1 MTFDGLFTHAMIH
14 ELNQTLQNGR
24 VTKISQPYPNEVILT
39 IRANRTNYPV
49 LLSANPRYARFQITQ
64 IPYTNPAVP
73 TNFTM
78 MLRKYLEGAKLL
90 KIKQLDNDRVVY
102 FEFLTRNELGDK
114 LPLLLSA
121 EIMGRYSNVILINQ
135 STNKIIDTIK
145 HVGMDQN
152 RYRTLLPGAT
162 YRQPP
167 TQNKEN
173 PFEQDSN
180 TFEELIQKYPNREV
194 LADNLLKQ
202 YQGISR
208 DNALALAD
216 KLHSSNNFVQ
226 AFNDFLAMTEDP
238 IPTMNGNNFSIFADN
253 PNDKKFTTLSEML
266 DVFYHTKANRDRVQQ
281 QGGQLLHVIRKNL
294 QRNKKK
300 LKKLSNELK
309 ATENADEYRIKGEV
323 LTTYLYQIKRGMT
336 KITLPNFYDNNKEI
350 TISLSNQLSPSQNAQ
365 KYFKKY
371 QKLKNAVTFVNEQIE
386 LTKKEVAYL
395 EEIQTQIELAT
406 PADLNDIKTELQQ
419 EGYIK
424 KKQQKSKHSSRV
436 KINKPES
443 FIASDGTEILVGKN
457 NLQNEKLTLHTAKKT
472 DIWLHAKNIPGSHV
486 IIKSNN
492 PSDETLFEAAM
503 LAAYFSKFR
512 SSANVPIDY
521 VQVKNIRKPNGSKPG
536 FVIYE
541 GQKTLTVTPTEDF
554 VLELRQNKK
563 WFFVK
568 KD

>member
-90 KIKQLDNDRVVY
+90 EIKQLDNDRVVY

-167 TQNKEN
+167 TQDKEN
-173 PFEQDSN
+173 PFEQESN

-194 LADNLLKQ
+194 LADSLLKQ

-216 KLHSSNNFVQ
+216 KLHSSNNYVQ
-226 AFNDFLAMTEDP
+226 AFNDFLAMTENP
-238 IPTMNGNNFSIFADN
+238 IPTMNSNNFSIFTDN
-253 PNDKKFTTLSEML
+253 PNDKKFSTLSEML

-436 KINKPES
+436 KINKPET
-443 FIASDGTEILVGKN
+443 FVASDGTEILVGKN

-563 WFFVK
+563 
-568 KD
+568 

>member
-238 IPTMNGNNFSIFADN
+238 IPTMNGNNFSIFTDN
-253 PNDKKFTTLSEML
+253 PNGKKFTTLSEML

-386 LTKKEVAYL
+386 LTQKEVAYL

-406 PADLNDIKTELQQ
+406 PADLDDIKTELQQ

-424 KKQQKSKHSSRV
+424 KKQQKSKRSSRV

-443 FIASDGTEILVGKN
+443 FVASDGTEILVGKN

-563 WFFVK
+563 
-568 KD
+568 

>member
-78 MLRKYLEGAKLL
+78 MLRKYLESAKLL
-90 KIKQLDNDRVVY
+90 EIKQLDNDRVVY

-216 KLHSSNNFVQ
+216 KLHASNNYVQ
-226 AFNDFLAMTEDP
+226 AFNDFLAMTENP
-238 IPTMNGNNFSIFADN
+238 IPTMNSNNFSIFTDN
-253 PNDKKFTTLSEML
+253 PNDKKFSTLSEML

-371 QKLKNAVTFVNEQIE
+371 QKLKIAVTFVNEQIE

-406 PADLNDIKTELQQ
+406 PADLDDIKTELQQ

-424 KKQQKSKHSSRV
+424 KKQQKSKRSSRV
-436 KINKPES
+436 KINKPET

-521 VQVKNIRKPNGSKPG
+521 VQVKNIRKPNGSKLG

-563 WFFVK
+563 
-568 KD
+568 

>member
-90 KIKQLDNDRVVY
+90 EIKQLDNDRVVY

-167 TQNKEN
+167 TQDKEN
-173 PFEQDSN
+173 PFEQESN

-194 LADNLLKQ
+194 LADSLLKQ

-216 KLHSSNNFVQ
+216 KLHSSNNYVQ
-226 AFNDFLAMTEDP
+226 AFNDFLAMTENP
-238 IPTMNGNNFSIFADN
+238 IPTMNSNNFSIFTDN
-253 PNDKKFTTLSEML
+253 PNDKKFSTLSEML

-563 WFFVK
+563 
-568 KD
+568 

>member
-90 KIKQLDNDRVVY
+90 EIKQLDNDRVVY

-167 TQNKEN
+167 TQDKEN
-173 PFEQDSN
+173 PFEQESN

-194 LADNLLKQ
+194 LADSLLKQ

-216 KLHSSNNFVQ
+216 KLHASNNYVQ
-226 AFNDFLAMTEDP
+226 AFNDFLAMTENP
-238 IPTMNGNNFSIFADN
+238 IPTMNSNNFSIFTDN
-253 PNDKKFTTLSEML
+253 PNDKKFSTLSEML

-371 QKLKNAVTFVNEQIE
+371 QKLKIAVTFVNEQIE

-406 PADLNDIKTELQQ
+406 PADLDDIKTELQQ

-424 KKQQKSKHSSRV
+424 KKQQKSKRSSRV

-472 DIWLHAKNIPGSHV
+472 DIWLHAKNIPSSHV

-563 WFFVK
+563 
-568 KD
+568 

>member
-167 TQNKEN
+167 AQNKEN
-173 PFEQDSN
+173 PFKQDSN

-424 KKQQKSKHSSRV
+424 KKQQKSNHSSRV

-521 VQVKNIRKPNGSKPG
+521 VQVKHIRKPNGSKPG

-563 WFFVK
+563 
-568 KD
+568 

>member
-90 KIKQLDNDRVVY
+90 EIKQLDNDRVVY

-238 IPTMNGNNFSIFADN
+238 IPTMNGNNFSIFTDN

-350 TISLSNQLSPSQNAQ
+350 TILLSNQLSPSQNAQ

-563 WFFVK
+563 
-568 KD
+568 

>member
-90 KIKQLDNDRVVY
+90 EIKQLDNDRVVY

-167 TQNKEN
+167 TQDKEN
-173 PFEQDSN
+173 PFEQESN

-194 LADNLLKQ
+194 LADSLLKQ

-216 KLHSSNNFVQ
+216 KLHASNNYVQ
-226 AFNDFLAMTEDP
+226 AFNDFLAMTENP
-238 IPTMNGNNFSIFADN
+238 IPTMNSNNFSIFTDN
-253 PNDKKFTTLSEML
+253 PNDKKFSTLSEML

-371 QKLKNAVTFVNEQIE
+371 QKLKIAVTFVNEQIE

-406 PADLNDIKTELQQ
+406 PADLDDIKTELQQ

-424 KKQQKSKHSSRV
+424 KKQQKSKRSSRV

-563 WFFVK
+563 
-568 KD
+568 

>member
-14 ELNQTLQNGR
+14 ELNKTLQNGR

-90 KIKQLDNDRVVY
+90 EIKQLDNDRVVY

-167 TQNKEN
+167 TQDKEN
-173 PFEQDSN
+173 PFEQESN

-194 LADNLLKQ
+194 LADSLLKQ

-216 KLHSSNNFVQ
+216 KLHSSNNYVQ
-226 AFNDFLAMTEDP
+226 AFNDFLAMTENP
-238 IPTMNGNNFSIFADN
+238 IPTMNSNNFSIFTDN
-253 PNDKKFTTLSEML
+253 PNDKKFSTLSEML

-406 PADLNDIKTELQQ
+406 PADLDDIKTELQQ

-424 KKQQKSKHSSRV
+424 KKQQKSKRSSRV
-436 KINKPES
+436 KINKPET

-563 WFFVK
+563 
-568 KD
+568 

>member
-90 KIKQLDNDRVVY
+90 EIKQLDNDRVVY
-102 FEFLTRNELGDK
+102 FEFLTRNELGDE
-114 LPLLLSA
+114 LPILLSA

-173 PFEQDSN
+173 PFEQESN
-180 TFEELIQKYPNREV
+180 TFEKLIQKYPNREV
-194 LADNLLKQ
+194 LADSLLKQ

-216 KLHSSNNFVQ
+216 KLHTSNNYIQ

-238 IPTMNGNNFSIFADN
+238 IPTMNGNSFSIFTDN

-350 TISLSNQLSPSQNAQ
+350 TISLSNQLSSSQNAQ

-563 WFFVK
+563 
-568 KD
+568 

>member
-90 KIKQLDNDRVVY
+90 EIKQLDNDRVVY

-350 TISLSNQLSPSQNAQ
+350 TISLSNQLSPSQNTQ

-371 QKLKNAVTFVNEQIE
+371 QKLKNAVTFINEQIE

-563 WFFVK
+563 
-568 KD
+568 

>member
-90 KIKQLDNDRVVY
+90 EIKQLDNDRVVY

-173 PFEQDSN
+173 PFEQESN
-180 TFEELIQKYPNREV
+180 TFEKLIQKYPNREV
-194 LADNLLKQ
+194 LADSLLKQ
-202 YQGISR
+202 YQGISK

-457 NLQNEKLTLHTAKKT
+457 NLQNEKLTLHTAKKA

-563 WFFVK
+563 
-568 KD
+568 

>member
-90 KIKQLDNDRVVY
+90 EIKQLDNDRVVY

-180 TFEELIQKYPNREV
+180 AFEELIQKYPNREV

-208 DNALALAD
+208 DNALTLAD
-216 KLHSSNNFVQ
+216 KLHSSNNSVQ

-238 IPTMNGNNFSIFADN
+238 IPTMNSNNFSIFTDN

-266 DVFYHTKANRDRVQQ
+266 DIFYHTKANRDRVQQ

-563 WFFVK
+563 
-568 KD
+568 

>member
-266 DVFYHTKANRDRVQQ
+266 DIFYHTKANRDRVQQ

-457 NLQNEKLTLHTAKKT
+457 NLQNEKLTLHTAKKA

-563 WFFVK
+563 
-568 KD
+568 

>member
-90 KIKQLDNDRVVY
+90 EIKQLDNDRVVY

-266 DVFYHTKANRDRVQQ
+266 DIFYYTKANRDRVQQ

-336 KITLPNFYDNNKEI
+336 KIALPNFYDNNKEI

-371 QKLKNAVTFVNEQIE
+371 QKLKNAVTFINEQIE

-457 NLQNEKLTLHTAKKT
+457 NLQNEKLTLHTAKKA

-563 WFFVK
+563 
-568 KD
+568 

>member
-24 VTKISQPYPNEVILT
+24 VIKISQPYPNEVILT

-202 YQGISR
+202 YQGISK
-208 DNALALAD
+208 DNTLALAD
-216 KLHSSNNFVQ
+216 KLHSSNNFFQ

-563 WFFVK
+563 
-568 KD
+568 

>member
-266 DVFYHTKANRDRVQQ
+266 DIFYHTKANRDRVQQ

-541 GQKTLTVTPTEDF
+541 RQKTLTVTPTEDF

-563 WFFVK
+563 
-568 KD
+568 

>member
-266 DVFYHTKANRDRVQQ
+266 DIFYHTKANRDRVQQ

-336 KITLPNFYDNNKEI
+336 KIALPNFYDNNKEI

-406 PADLNDIKTELQQ
+406 PTDLNDIKTELQQ

-563 WFFVK
+563 
-568 KD
+568 

>member
-238 IPTMNGNNFSIFADN
+238 IPTMNGNNFSIFTDN

-521 VQVKNIRKPNGSKPG
+521 VQIKNIRKPNGSKPG

-563 WFFVK
+563 
-568 KD
+568 

>member
-78 MLRKYLEGAKLL
+78 MLRKYLESAKLL
-90 KIKQLDNDRVVY
+90 EIKQLDNDRVVY

-216 KLHSSNNFVQ
+216 KLHTSNNYVQ

-238 IPTMNGNNFSIFADN
+238 IPTMNGNNFSIFTDN

-371 QKLKNAVTFVNEQIE
+371 QKLKIAVTFVNEQIE

-406 PADLNDIKTELQQ
+406 PADLDDIKTELQQ

-424 KKQQKSKHSSRV
+424 KKQQKSKRSSRV
-436 KINKPES
+436 KINKPET

-563 WFFVK
+563 
-568 KD
+568 

>member
-78 MLRKYLEGAKLL
+78 MLRKYLEGVKLL

-226 AFNDFLAMTEDP
+226 DFNDFLAMTEDP

-521 VQVKNIRKPNGSKPG
+521 VQVKHIRKPNGSKPG

-563 WFFVK
+563 
-568 KD
+568 

>member
-78 MLRKYLEGAKLL
+78 MLRKYLESAKLL
-90 KIKQLDNDRVVY
+90 EIKQLDNDRVVY

-216 KLHSSNNFVQ
+216 KLHASNNYVQ
-226 AFNDFLAMTEDP
+226 TFNDFLAMTENP
-238 IPTMNGNNFSIFADN
+238 IPTMNSNNFSIFTDN
-253 PNDKKFTTLSEML
+253 PNDKKFSTLSEML

-371 QKLKNAVTFVNEQIE
+371 QKLKIAVTFVNEQIE

-406 PADLNDIKTELQQ
+406 PADLDDIKTELQQ

-424 KKQQKSKHSSRV
+424 KKQQKSKRSSRV

-554 VLELRQNKK
+554 VLEFRQNKK
-563 WFFVK
+563 
-568 KD
+568 

>member
-90 KIKQLDNDRVVY
+90 EIKQLDNDRVVY

-202 YQGISR
+202 YQGISK

-406 PADLNDIKTELQQ
+406 PADLDDIKTELQQ

-563 WFFVK
+563 
-568 KD
+568 

>member
-90 KIKQLDNDRVVY
+90 EIKQLDNDRVVY

-238 IPTMNGNNFSIFADN
+238 IPTMNGNNFSIFTDN

-521 VQVKNIRKPNGSKPG
+521 VQIKNIRKPNGSKPG

-563 WFFVK
+563 
-568 KD
+568 

>member
-238 IPTMNGNNFSIFADN
+238 IPTMNGNNFSIFTDN

-371 QKLKNAVTFVNEQIE
+371 QKLKNAVTFINEQIE

-406 PADLNDIKTELQQ
+406 PTDLNDIKTELQQ

-536 FVIYE
+536 FVIYKR
-541 GQKTLTVTPTEDF
+541 QKTLTVTPTEDF

-563 WFFVK
+563 
-568 KD
+568 

>member
-238 IPTMNGNNFSIFADN
+238 IPTMNGNNFSIFTDN

-386 LTKKEVAYL
+386 LTQKEVAYL

-406 PADLNDIKTELQQ
+406 PADLDDIKTELQQ

-424 KKQQKSKHSSRV
+424 KKQQKSKRSSRV

-443 FIASDGTEILVGKN
+443 FVASDGTEILVGKN

-563 WFFVK
+563 
-568 KD
+568 

>member
-406 PADLNDIKTELQQ
+406 PADLDDIKTELQQ

-554 VLELRQNKK
+554 VLELRQNKN
-563 WFFVK
+563 
-568 KD
+568 

>member
-90 KIKQLDNDRVVY
+90 EIKQLDNDRVVY

-173 PFEQDSN
+173 PFEQESN
-180 TFEELIQKYPNREV
+180 TFEKLIQKYPNREV
-194 LADNLLKQ
+194 LADSLLKQ

-336 KITLPNFYDNNKEI
+336 KIALPNFYDNNKEI

-371 QKLKNAVTFVNEQIE
+371 QKLKNAVTFINEQIE

-406 PADLNDIKTELQQ
+406 PADLDDIKTELQQ

-563 WFFVK
+563 
-568 KD
+568 

>member
-266 DVFYHTKANRDRVQQ
+266 DIFYHTKANRDRVQQ

-563 WFFVK
+563 
-568 KD
+568 

>member
-457 NLQNEKLTLHTAKKT
+457 NLQNEKLTLHTAKKA

-521 VQVKNIRKPNGSKPG
+521 VQIKNIRKPNGSKPG

-563 WFFVK
+563 
-568 KD
+568 

>member
-90 KIKQLDNDRVVY
+90 EIKQLDNDRVVY

-180 TFEELIQKYPNREV
+180 TFEKLIQKYPNREV

-216 KLHSSNNFVQ
+216 KLHTSNNSVQ

-406 PADLNDIKTELQQ
+406 PADLDDIKTELQQ

-424 KKQQKSKHSSRV
+424 KKQQKSKRSSRV

-563 WFFVK
+563 
-568 KD
+568 

>member
-39 IRANRTNYPV
+39 IRANKTNYPV

-563 WFFVK
+563 
-568 KD
+568 

>member
-386 LTKKEVAYL
+386 LTQKEVAYL

-563 WFFVK
+563 
-568 KD
+568 

>member
-90 KIKQLDNDRVVY
+90 EIKQLDNDRVVY

-135 STNKIIDTIK
+135 SINKIIDTIK

-173 PFEQDSN
+173 PFEQESN
-180 TFEELIQKYPNREV
+180 TFEKLIQKYPNREV
-194 LADNLLKQ
+194 LADSLLKQ

-216 KLHSSNNFVQ
+216 KLHTSNNYVQ

-238 IPTMNGNNFSIFADN
+238 IPTMNSNNFSIFTDN

-281 QGGQLLHVIRKNL
+281 QGGQLLHIIRKDL

-406 PADLNDIKTELQQ
+406 PADLDDIKTELQQ

-424 KKQQKSKHSSRV
+424 KKQQKSKRSSRV

-563 WFFVK
+563 
-568 KD
+568 

>member
-90 KIKQLDNDRVVY
+90 EIKQLDNDRVVY

-167 TQNKEN
+167 TQDKEN
-173 PFEQDSN
+173 PFEQESN

-194 LADNLLKQ
+194 LADSLLKQ

-216 KLHSSNNFVQ
+216 KLHSSNNYVQ
-226 AFNDFLAMTEDP
+226 AFNDFLAMTENP
-238 IPTMNGNNFSIFADN
+238 IPTMNGNNFSIFTDN
-253 PNDKKFTTLSEML
+253 PNDKKFSTLSEML

-395 EEIQTQIELAT
+395 EEIQTQIELAI
-406 PADLNDIKTELQQ
+406 PADLDDIKTELQQ

-424 KKQQKSKHSSRV
+424 KKQQKNKRSRV
-436 KINKPES
+436 KINKPET
-443 FIASDGTEILVGKN
+443 FVASDGTEILVGKN

-554 VLELRQNKK
+554 ILELRQNKK
-563 WFFVK
+563 
-568 KD
+568 

>member
-90 KIKQLDNDRVVY
+90 EIKQLDNDRVVY

-173 PFEQDSN
+173 PFEQESN
-180 TFEELIQKYPNREV
+180 TFEKLIQKYPNREV
-194 LADNLLKQ
+194 LADSLLKQ

-216 KLHSSNNFVQ
+216 KLHTSNNYIQ

-238 IPTMNGNNFSIFADN
+238 IPTMNGNSFSIFTDN

-350 TISLSNQLSPSQNAQ
+350 TISLSNQLSSSQNAQ

-563 WFFVK
+563 
-568 KD
+568 

>member
-216 KLHSSNNFVQ
+216 KLHSSNNFFQ

-238 IPTMNGNNFSIFADN
+238 IPTMNGNNFSIFTDN
-253 PNDKKFTTLSEML
+253 PNDKKFITLSEML

-563 WFFVK
+563 
-568 KD
+568 

>member
-78 MLRKYLEGAKLL
+78 MLRKYLESAKLL
-90 KIKQLDNDRVVY
+90 EIKQLDNDRVVY

-167 TQNKEN
+167 TQDKEN
-173 PFEQDSN
+173 PFEQESN

-194 LADNLLKQ
+194 LADSLLKQ

-216 KLHSSNNFVQ
+216 KLHSSNNYVQ
-226 AFNDFLAMTEDP
+226 AFNDFLAMTENP
-238 IPTMNGNNFSIFADN
+238 IPTMNSNNFSIFTDN
-253 PNDKKFTTLSEML
+253 PNDKKFSTLSEML

-406 PADLNDIKTELQQ
+406 PADLDDIKTELQQ

-424 KKQQKSKHSSRV
+424 KKQQKKKRSSRV
-436 KINKPES
+436 KINKPET
-443 FIASDGTEILVGKN
+443 FVASDGTEILVGKN

-521 VQVKNIRKPNGSKPG
+521 VQVKNIHKPNGSKPG

-563 WFFVK
+563 
-568 KD
+568 

>member
-1 MTFDGLFTHAMIH
+1 MIH

-266 DVFYHTKANRDRVQQ
+266 DIFYHTKANRDRVQQ

-336 KITLPNFYDNNKEI
+336 KIALPNFYDNNKEI

-371 QKLKNAVTFVNEQIE
+371 QKLKNAVTFINEQIE

-436 KINKPES
+436 KINKSES

-563 WFFVK
+563 
-568 KD
+568 

>member
-90 KIKQLDNDRVVY
+90 EIKQLDNDRVVY

-266 DVFYHTKANRDRVQQ
+266 DIFYHTKANRDRVQQ

-336 KITLPNFYDNNKEI
+336 KIALPNFYDNNKEI

-563 WFFVK
+563 
-568 KD
+568 